1 MEISQSPLV
10 LFSHRVRWKPEKMN
24 YRFQYYQLSLHT
36 KLLVRAIG
44 QGFFQCA
51 PVIFG
56 SVIDTCYISSCWE
69 VTGETLLCRL
79 SSHRPSHCKLTNIH
93 RMNAKGIWVILNK
106 EAEPLFILLFF
117 NKFFSV
123 RLFCVVILFFI
134 LATTANDLRLRR
146 IFCPRFY
153 PLHLF
158 SCLNS
163 WERTLMHS
171 PLEIYKTTCIK
182 MNSSHFHKQDQ
193 YYQLLLIFIRQFLFS
208 SSAGGPRFNPQSR
221 TASYQRRYKNG
232 TSSSLV

>member
-24 YRFQYYQLSLHT
+24 YRFQFYQLSLHT

-123 RLFCVVILFFI
+123 QLFCVVIRFFHPRHNGQSPPTSKDFLSQI
-134 LATTANDLRLRR
+134 LSITF
-146 IFCPRFY
+146 IF
-153 PLHLF
+153 L
-158 SCLNS
+158 S
-163 WERTLMHS
+163 
-171 PLEIYKTTCIK
+171 
-182 MNSSHFHKQDQ
+182 
-193 YYQLLLIFIRQFLFS
+193 
-208 SSAGGPRFNPQSR
+208 
-221 TASYQRRYKNG
+221 
-232 TSSSLV
+232 